1 MNGCLHTL
9 CVSGYFFNN
18 MIFPFKY
25 ETCGGVC
32 DVYPASFFLSQ
43 IFDSSLFFILFF
55 YYYNSIFLSHLIFS
69 KIKPGAEEKCI

>member
-43 IFDSSLFFILFF
+43 IFDSYLFFLFYFFIIIILSFFLILF
-55 YYYNSIFLSHLIFS
+55 SQ
-69 KIKPGAEEKCI
+69 K